1 MSLIYQNLNPIRSR
15 KHLQYI
21 ASKPCLICGGI
32 EVQACHIRFTGAGMG
47 MKPCDIFT
55 TPMCLLHHREQH
67 SKNEKMFWFFYGIN
81 PVARAMAF
89 ALESPDKKVRE
100 RVYEHFKEDKFK
112 KFFEL

>member
-21 ASKPCLICGGI
+21 AEKPCLICGGI
-32 EVQACHIRFTGAGMG
+32 EVQACHIRYTGAGMG

-67 SKNEKMFWFFYGIN
+67 SKNEKMFWFLYGIN
-81 PVARAMAF
+81 PVARAMAL

-100 RVYEHFKEDKFK
+100 RVYDYFKEDKFK
-112 KFFEL
+112 KFFNI